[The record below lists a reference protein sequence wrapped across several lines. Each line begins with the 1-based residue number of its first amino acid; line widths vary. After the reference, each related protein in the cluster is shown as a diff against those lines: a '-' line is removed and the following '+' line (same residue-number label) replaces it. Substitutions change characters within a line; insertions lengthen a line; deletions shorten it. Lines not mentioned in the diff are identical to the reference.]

1 MKNDD
6 LRGRLNDEIS
16 AAVNYADTQFAH
28 DRIQAQRAYLGKP
41 FYKVPAGRSAVIS
54 TDVSDTV
61 HYLLP
66 SLLETFYRGQ
76 EIVRFVPRNADD
88 VQKADAA
95 TALVNHIF
103 ASQNDGFTVLSDFIT
118 DGLLFKAGVLKVY
131 YEDNGTEEIETIE
144 ADDAELAALLDG
156 GFDIVESEV
165 DEATGLTTVK
175 VRKYTSKPKI
185 CIDVIPPETFLFS
198 PQATSVMDASFL
210 AHRTYM
216 TVGELVA
223 MGYDR
228 ETVEEH
234 AGLGEGWSEE
244 ETDTRHEEIDGGKD
258 LEPRHTSMV
267 RVVEAYMPIDDGD
280 GDQRHRVLA
289 IGDSNHI
296 LEAEPIDF
304 CPFIVGSPIRVPH
317 RMVGRSVAELVM
329 DIQKIKSG
337 LLRGVLDNMN
347 LSNHARVA
355 VVDQAVNLDD
365 LLNSRPDGIV
375 RMQQPGMVQPLQ
387 VPQVMSQGLS
397 VLTYMDDVRDTR
409 TGFSRASMGLDP
421 DQLQSTTKEAVNA
434 TLQGGQI
441 KVQMIARTLA
451 ETAIRPLAR
460 LILDL
465 ALKYYEQ
472 PLLLKIGDSWQS
484 VDPASIDAELDV
496 EIDVGI
502 GSSRDTEKQ
511 MALSQI
517 AAIQKE
523 ILQTMGVQNPV
534 VSVERYLGTLR
545 KLASMSGLKDVNAFF
560 ASNDEIAQAR
570 QQMQSQPPA
579 PDPAAQKAQ
588 QDYELQKSKQEAELA
603 LAREKMTAEL
613 NLRRE
618 EMAMEFELRRIE
630 AQSGADISANLPRGQ

>member
-41 FYKVPAGRSAVIS
+41 FNKVPAGRSAVIS

-88 VQKADAA
+88 VAKADAA

-165 DEATGLTTVK
+165 DETTGLTTVK

-502 GSSRDTEKQ
+502 GSGRDTEKQ

>member
-41 FYKVPAGRSAVIS
+41 FNKVPAGRSAVIS

-88 VQKADAA
+88 VAKADAA

-165 DEATGLTTVK
+165 DETTGLTTVK
-175 VRKYTSKPKI
+175 VRKITPKPKI
-185 CIDVIPPETFLFS
+185 CLDVIPPETFLFS

-280 GDQRHRVLA
+280 VEQRHRVLA

-365 LLNSRPDGIV
+365 LMNSRPDGIV

-465 ALKYYEQ
+465 ALKYYDQ

-502 GSSRDTEKQ
+502 GSGRDTEKQ

-579 PDPAAQKAQ
+579 PDPEAQKAQ

-618 EMAMEFELRRIE
+618 EMAMEFELRRIAAE
-630 AQSGADISANLPRGQ
+630 SGSKISANLPRGQ

>member
-41 FYKVPAGRSAVIS
+41 FNKVPSGRSAVIS

-88 VQKADAA
+88 VAKADAA

-131 YEDNGTEEIETIE
+131 YEDNSVEEVETFE
-144 ADDAELAALLDG
+144 ADDAQLAALLDG
-156 GFDIVESEV
+156 GFDIIESEV
-165 DEATGLTTVK
+165 DETTGLTSVK
-175 VRKYTSKPKI
+175 VRKITPKPKI

-216 TVGELVA
+216 TIGELVA

-280 GDQRHRVLA
+280 VEQRHRVLA

-365 LLNSRPDGIV
+365 LMNSRPDGIV

-465 ALKYYEQ
+465 ALKYYDQ

-502 GSSRDTEKQ
+502 GSGRDTEKQ

-517 AAIQKE
+517 ASIQKE

-570 QQMQSQPPA
+570 QQMQNQPPA
-579 PDPAAQKAQ
+579 PDPEAQKAQ

>member
-1 MKNDD
+1 MKKGQRPKFLGDKYR
-6 LRGRLNDEIS
+6 LRKMGR
-16 AAVNYADTQFAH
+16 ADC
-28 DRIQAQRAYLGKP
+28 
-41 FYKVPAGRSAVIS
+41 
-54 TDVSDTV
+54 
-61 HYLLP
+61 
-66 SLLETFYRGQ
+66 
-76 EIVRFVPRNADD
+76 
-88 VQKADAA
+88 
-95 TALVNHIF
+95 
-103 ASQNDGFTVLSDFIT
+103 
-118 DGLLFKAGVLKVY
+118 
-131 YEDNGTEEIETIE
+131 YE
-144 ADDAELAALLDG
+144 
-156 GFDIVESEV
+156 FESPH
-165 DEATGLTTVK
+165 A
-175 VRKYTSKPKI
+175 
-185 CIDVIPPETFLFS
+185 
-198 PQATSVMDASFL
+198 VMD
-210 AHRTYM
+210 R
-216 TVGELVA
+216 
-223 MGYDR
+223 
-228 ETVEEH
+228 
-234 AGLGEGWSEE
+234 
-244 ETDTRHEEIDGGKD
+244 
-258 LEPRHTSMV
+258 
-267 RVVEAYMPIDDGD
+267 
-280 GDQRHRVLA
+280 
-289 IGDSNHI
+289 
-296 LEAEPIDF
+296 AED
-304 CPFIVGSPIRVPH
+304 
-317 RMVGRSVAELVM
+317 
-329 DIQKIKSG
+329 
-337 LLRGVLDNMN
+337 
-347 LSNHARVA
+347 
-355 VVDQAVNLDD
+355 
-365 LLNSRPDGIV
+365 
-375 RMQQPGMVQPLQ
+375 
-387 VPQVMSQGLS
+387 
-397 VLTYMDDVRDTR
+397 MDDVRDTR

-465 ALKYYEQ
+465 ALKYYDQ

-502 GSSRDTEKQ
+502 GSGRDTEKQ

-570 QQMQSQPPA
+570 QQMQNQPPA
-579 PDPAAQKAQ
+579 PDPEAQKAQ

>member
-41 FYKVPAGRSAVIS
+41 FNKVPAGRSAVIS

-88 VQKADAA
+88 VAKADAA

-165 DEATGLTTVK
+165 DETTGLTTVK
-175 VRKYTSKPKI
+175 VRKITPKPKI
-185 CIDVIPPETFLFS
+185 CLDVIPPETFLFS

-280 GDQRHRVLA
+280 VEQRHRVLA

-365 LLNSRPDGIV
+365 LMNSRPDGIV

-465 ALKYYEQ
+465 ALKYYDQ

-502 GSSRDTEKQ
+502 GSGRDTEKQ

-579 PDPAAQKAQ
+579 PDPEAQKAQ

>member
-41 FYKVPAGRSAVIS
+41 FNKVPAGRSAVIS

-131 YEDNGTEEIETIE
+131 YEDNGTEEIETFE
-144 ADDAELAALLDG
+144 ADDADLAALLDG
-156 GFDIVESEV
+156 GFDIMESETD
-165 DEATGLTTVK
+165 DETGLTTVK

-267 RVVEAYMPIDDGD
+267 RVVEAYMPVDDGD
-280 GDQRHRVLA
+280 VEQRHRVLA

-465 ALKYYEQ
+465 ALKYYDQ

-502 GSSRDTEKQ
+502 GSGRDTEKQ

-570 QQMQSQPPA
+570 QQMQNQPPA

-618 EMAMEFELRRIE
+618 EMAMEFELRRIAAE
-630 AQSGADISANLPRGQ
+630 SGSKISANLPRGQ

>member
-1 MKNDD
+1 M
-6 LRGRLNDEIS
+6 DE
-16 AAVNYADTQFAH
+16 T
-28 DRIQAQRAYLGKP
+28 
-41 FYKVPAGRSAVIS
+41 
-54 TDVSDTV
+54 
-61 HYLLP
+61 
-66 SLLETFYRGQ
+66 
-76 EIVRFVPRNADD
+76 
-88 VQKADAA
+88 
-95 TALVNHIF
+95 
-103 ASQNDGFTVLSDFIT
+103 
-118 DGLLFKAGVLKVY
+118 
-131 YEDNGTEEIETIE
+131 
-144 ADDAELAALLDG
+144 
-156 GFDIVESEV
+156 
-165 DEATGLTTVK
+165 TGLTSVK
-175 VRKYTSKPKI
+175 VRKITPKPKI

-258 LEPRHTSMV
+258 LEPRYSSMV

-280 GDQRHRVLA
+280 VEQRHRVLA

-365 LLNSRPDGIV
+365 LMNSRPDGIV

-465 ALKYYEQ
+465 ALKYYDQ

-502 GSSRDTEKQ
+502 GSGRDTEKQ

-545 KLASMSGLKDVNAFF
+545 KLASMSGLKDANAFF

-570 QQMQSQPPA
+570 QQMQDQPPA
-579 PDPAAQKAQ
+579 PDPEAQKAQ

>member
-1 MKNDD
+1 MNYDD
-6 LRGRLNDEIS
+6 LRGRLNDEIT
-16 AAVNYADTQFAH
+16 AAVNYSDTQFQH

-41 FYKVPAGRSAVIS
+41 FNKVPAGRSSVIS

-66 SLLETFYRGQ
+66 SLMDIFYRGQ

-144 ADDAELAALLDG
+144 ADDAQLAALLDG
-156 GFDIVESEV
+156 GFDIMESEA
-165 DEATGLTTVK
+165 DEETGLTTVK

-228 ETVEEH
+228 DVVQEH
-234 AGLGEGWSEE
+234 VGLGEGWSEE

-258 LEPRHTSMV
+258 LEPRHTDMV

-280 GDQRHRVLA
+280 GEQRHRVLA

-317 RMVGRSVAELVM
+317 RMIGRSVAELVM

-484 VDPASIDAELDV
+484 VDPAMIDAELDV
-496 EIDVGI
+496 SIDVGI
-502 GSSRDTEKQ
+502 GSGRDVEKQ
-511 MALSQI
+511 MALTQI

-523 ILQTMGVQNPV
+523 ILTTLGMQNPI

-545 KLASMSGLKDVNAFF
+545 KLAGMAGLKDVNAFF
-560 ASNDEIAQAR
+560 ASNEEIAQAR
-570 QQMQSQPPA
+570 QQMANQPPA
-579 PDPAAQKAQ
+579 PDPEAQKAQ
-588 QDYELQKSKQEAELA
+588 RDFELRKEKQEADIK
-603 LAREKMTAEL
+603 LAREKMEAEL
-613 NLRRE
+613 QLRRE
-618 EMAMEFELRRIE
+618 EMTMEFELRRIAAE
-630 AQSGADISANLPRGQ
+630 AGNKISSNLPRGQ

>member
-41 FYKVPAGRSAVIS
+41 FNKVPSGRSAVIS

-88 VQKADAA
+88 VAKADAA

-131 YEDNGTEEIETIE
+131 YEDNSVEEVETFE

-156 GFDIVESEV
+156 GFDIIESEV
-165 DEATGLTTVK
+165 DETTGLTSVK
-175 VRKYTSKPKI
+175 VRKITPKPKI

-280 GDQRHRVLA
+280 VEQRHRVLA

-365 LLNSRPDGIV
+365 LMNSRPDGIV

-465 ALKYYEQ
+465 ALKYYDQ

-502 GSSRDTEKQ
+502 GSGRDTEKQ

-517 AAIQKE
+517 ASIQKE

-570 QQMQSQPPA
+570 QQMQNQPPA
-579 PDPAAQKAQ
+579 PDPEAQKAQ

>member
-41 FYKVPAGRSAVIS
+41 FNKVPAGRSAVIS

-131 YEDNGTEEIETIE
+131 YEDNGTEEIETFE

-156 GFDIVESEV
+156 GFDIMESEA
-165 DEATGLTTVK
+165 DEETGLTTVK

-258 LEPRHTSMV
+258 LEPRYTSMV

-280 GDQRHRVLA
+280 VEQRHRVLA

-502 GSSRDTEKQ
+502 GSGRDTEKQ

-630 AQSGADISANLPRGQ
+630 AQTGADISANLPRGQ

>member
-41 FYKVPAGRSAVIS
+41 FNKVPSGRSAVIS

-88 VQKADAA
+88 VAKADAA

-131 YEDNGTEEIETIE
+131 YEDNSVEEVETFE
-144 ADDAELAALLDG
+144 ADDAQLAALLDG
-156 GFDIVESEV
+156 GFDIIESEV
-165 DEATGLTTVK
+165 DETTGLTSVK
-175 VRKYTSKPKI
+175 VRKITPKPKI

-258 LEPRHTSMV
+258 LEPRYSSMV

-280 GDQRHRVLA
+280 VEQRHRVLA

-365 LLNSRPDGIV
+365 LMNSRPDGIV

-465 ALKYYEQ
+465 ALKYYDQ

-502 GSSRDTEKQ
+502 GSGRDTEKQ

-517 AAIQKE
+517 ASIQKE

-570 QQMQSQPPA
+570 QQMQDQPPA
-579 PDPAAQKAQ
+579 PDPEAQKAQ

>member
-41 FYKVPAGRSAVIS
+41 FNKVPSGRSAVIS

-131 YEDNGTEEIETIE
+131 YEDNSVEEVETFE

-156 GFDIVESEV
+156 GFDIIESEV
-165 DEATGLTTVK
+165 DEATGLTSVK
-175 VRKYTSKPKI
+175 VRKITPKPKI

-267 RVVEAYMPIDDGD
+267 RVVEAYMPVDDGD
-280 GDQRHRVLA
+280 VEQRHRVLA

-365 LLNSRPDGIV
+365 LMNSRPDGIV

-465 ALKYYEQ
+465 ALKYYDQ

-502 GSSRDTEKQ
+502 GSGRDTEKQ

-523 ILQTMGVQNPV
+523 ILTTLGMQNPV

-579 PDPAAQKAQ
+579 PDPEAQKAQ

>member
-41 FYKVPAGRSAVIS
+41 FNKVPSGRSAVIS

-88 VQKADAA
+88 VAKADAA

-131 YEDNGTEEIETIE
+131 YEDNSVEEVETFE
-144 ADDAELAALLDG
+144 ADDAQLAALLDG
-156 GFDIVESEV
+156 GFDIIESEV
-165 DEATGLTTVK
+165 DETTGLTSVK
-175 VRKYTSKPKI
+175 VRKITPKPKI

-280 GDQRHRVLA
+280 VEQRHRVLA

-365 LLNSRPDGIV
+365 LMNSRPDGIV

-465 ALKYYEQ
+465 ALKYYDQ

-502 GSSRDTEKQ
+502 GSGRDTEKQ

-517 AAIQKE
+517 ASIQKE

-570 QQMQSQPPA
+570 QQMQDQPPA
-579 PDPAAQKAQ
+579 PDPEAQKAQ